1 MESIANFERGRWKAV
16 EERKRKCR
24 KGVLSHS
31 TGMKIF
37 LCTRRA
43 RASRNVLH
51 NQNAMVLRLSQ

>member
-1 MESIANFERGRWKAV
+1 MEWIANFERGRWQAV
-16 EERKRKCR
+16 EERKKKCR

-37 LCTRRA
+37 LCMCRA

-51 NQNAMVLRLSQ
+51 NQNTVVLRLSH